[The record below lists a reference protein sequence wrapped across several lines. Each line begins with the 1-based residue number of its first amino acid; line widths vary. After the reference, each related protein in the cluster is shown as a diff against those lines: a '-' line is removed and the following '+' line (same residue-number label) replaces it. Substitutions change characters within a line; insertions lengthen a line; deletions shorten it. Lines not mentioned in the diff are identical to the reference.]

1 MLTTNESSQA
11 KKSCCNL
18 DPYHVGPCFAFTGI
32 MAVFTN
38 IISIIVYR
46 TFDMDDESLNR
57 LTFIILIF
65 QGLGEA
71 LGGIVLAI
79 FSSRMR
85 SPAKAYLAIAS
96 GFIFG
101 MLLILVG
108 SYLANSIIISVG
120 SFVVGACDCMSL
132 ASGLALA
139 GYWEKDGFTAY
150 TLLQSY
156 GVTMGNISM
165 IFLPNLFI
173 GMFISILYAG
183 CNISLLL
190 YIRG

>member
-18 DPYHVGPCFAFTGI
+18 DPYRVGPCFAFTGI
-32 MAVFTN
+32 MAAFTN
-38 IISIIVYR
+38 IISIILYR

-71 LGGIVLAI
+71 LGGILLAI
-79 FSSRMR
+79 FSSHMQ

-108 SYLANSIIISVG
+108 SYLANPIIISVG
-120 SFVVGACDCMSL
+120 SFVVGVCDCMSL

-139 GYWEKDGFTAY
+139 GCWLKDGFTAY

-156 GVTMGNISM
+156 GVTIGNISM

-173 GMFISILYAG
+173 GMFISILYVA